1 MENCN
6 PNWVPAAKEALGID
20 PEGEPMEEDW
30 SYPSVV
36 GMLLYLSTNTRPD
49 IAFAVS
55 QVARFNHNPKKS
67 HATAIKMIVRYLART
82 SDKGTIAK
90 LTGGL
95 LIDCYVDADFA
106 SLYGKD
112 PDASRSSAKSR
123 LGYVITLGGVPLVWK
138 SQLIQE
144 ICLSTTFAE
153 YNSLSQ
159 ALRVVLPIR
168 SLILELVEPL
178 CVPQEIRA
186 TIHARV
192 FEDNN
197 GAYLLA
203 MMHCLTGRTRYFHV
217 KYHHFWDAHDQ
228 GLFEILPIPTKY
240 QRGDYM
246 TKGMVRVPFEHNR
259 FLVQLW

>member
-1 MENCN
+1 M
-6 PNWVPAAKEALGID
+6 IIQ
-20 PEGEPMEEDW
+20 
-30 SYPSVV
+30 
-36 GMLLYLSTNTRPD
+36 YL
-49 IAFAVS
+49 V
-55 QVARFNHNPKKS
+55 
-67 HATAIKMIVRYLART
+67 RT

-90 LTGGL
+90 PTGSL

-112 PDASRSSAKSR
+112 PHASKSSAKSR
-123 LGYVITLGGVPLVWK
+123 LGYVITLGGVPLIWK

-144 ICLSTTFAE
+144 ICLSTTFAK

-159 ALRVVLPIR
+159 ALRAILPIR

-178 CVPQEIRA
+178 CLPPEIQA
-186 TIHARV
+186 MIHARV

-203 MMHCLTGRTRYFHV
+203 MTHRLTGRTRYFHV

-228 GLFEILPIPTKY
+228 GLLDPSDPD
-240 QRGDYM
+240 Q
-246 TKGMVRVPFEHNR
+246 VPAWRLHDKRNGTRTFRAQPFIGAVVVKQPSLMND
-259 FLVQLW
+259 Q

>member
-1 MENCN
+1 
-6 PNWVPAAKEALGID
+6 
-20 PEGEPMEEDW
+20 
-30 SYPSVV
+30 
-36 GMLLYLSTNTRPD
+36 MLLYLLTNTRPN

-67 HATAIKMIVRYLART
+67 HATAIKMIIQYLART

-90 LTGGL
+90 PTGSL

-112 PDASRSSAKSR
+112 PDASRSSPKSR

-159 ALRVVLPIR
+159 ALRFVLPIR
-168 SLILELVEPL
+168 SLILELLEP
-178 CVPQEIRA
+178 RA
-186 TIHARV
+186 ARDPSDDTCKSLRGQQWSLLV
-192 FEDNN
+192 GEDSPPH
-197 GAYLLA
+197 GP
-203 MMHCLTGRTRYFHV
+203 H
-217 KYHHFWDAHDQ
+217 Q
-228 GLFEILPIPTKY
+228 ILPCEISPLL
-240 QRGDYM
+240 GC
-246 TKGMVRVPFEHNR
+246 P
-259 FLVQLW
+259 

>member
-1 MENCN
+1 
-6 PNWVPAAKEALGID
+6 
-20 PEGEPMEEDW
+20 MEEDW

-36 GMLLYLSTNTRPD
+36 GMLLYLLTNTRPD

-55 QVARFNHNPKKS
+55 QVARFNHNLKKS
-67 HATAIKMIVRYLART
+67 HAITIKMIVRYLAHT
-82 SDKGTIAK
+82 SNKGTIAK
-90 LTGGL
+90 PTGSL

-106 SLYGKD
+106 SLFGRD

-144 ICLSTTFAE
+144 ICLSTTFTE

-168 SLILELVEPL
+168 SLILELVALL

-186 TIHARV
+186 MIHARV
-192 FEDNN
+192 FEDNSA
-197 GAYLLA
+197 AYLLA
-203 MMHCLTGRTRYFHV
+203 MTHRLTGRTRYFHV
-217 KYHHFWDAHDQ
+217 KYQHFWDSKDQ

-240 QRGDYM
+240 QHGDYM
-246 TKGMVRVPFEHNR
+246 SDKRNGLRTF
-259 FLVQLW
+259 